1 MKLFDHPHEI
11 LGHLIKVDGVDI
23 SDKQLQSDICQL
35 LVSLM
40 DDVCKMSNIQLEERA
55 FERVARLWRVWSPS
69 VLEQGMLSLLNSCV
83 DNHPEGV
90 PILLDS
96 CNDLLLR
103 YILDGGDCR
112 IPLEDIQKSCS
123 ASGINVAKLVQEA
136 IESEE
141 KWSVLSPTLV
151 GVIQIGYEANQD
163 DDRCAYAI
171 KALEKF
177 LGILA
182 TPMFVDIHDAFYDRL
197 ATFID
202 LTEVDWTMLDREC
215 VRDFVLNTILDNIGD
230 AAAIRL
236 VATLVDKAYHNVSGL
251 TLTLSYI
258 LI

>member
-1 MKLFDHPHEI
+1 MKLFDHPQEI
-11 LGHLIKVDGVDI
+11 LGHLIKVDSFDI
-23 SDKQLQSDICQL
+23 SDKQLQSHICQL

-40 DDVCKMSNIQLEERA
+40 DDVCKMSNTQLEERA
-55 FERVARLWRVWSPS
+55 FERVAKLWRVWSPS

-83 DNHPEGV
+83 DNHPEGI

-103 YILDGGDCR
+103 YIFDGGNCR
-112 IPLEDIQKSCS
+112 IPLDVIQNSCS
-123 ASGINVAKLVQEA
+123 SSGIDVAKLVQEA
-136 IESEE
+136 ISSQES
-141 KWSVLSPTLV
+141 WSVLSPTLV
-151 GVIQIGYEANQD
+151 GVVQIGYEGNEG

-177 LGILA
+177 LGIIAKPNL
-182 TPMFVDIHDAFYDRL
+182 VDVHDAFYDRL
-197 ATFID
+197 ATFMD

-236 VATLVDKAYHNVSGL
+236 TATLVDKAYHNVS
-251 TLTLSYI
+251 
-258 LI
+258 